1 MHRVPIALVAALLA
15 SAVHAAPRDA
25 TARALLTTWK
35 AEDPRARLAAELIAG
50 AFASGL
56 SWGGKLGGKE
66 VFCPPDGLTGRQIM
80 TAFEQ
85 FIAEAQDMA
94 DNPMALLWPG
104 LSAVRFLAQR
114 NEIGSER
121 QNRPHAR
128 KPARGERPREIAQAE
143 SNYFLDCPRAIAES
157 FCADSLCS

>member
-1 MHRVPIALVAALLA
+1 M
-15 SAVHAAPRDA
+15 
-25 TARALLTTWK
+25 
-35 AEDPRARLAAELIAG
+35 G
-50 AFASGL
+50 C
-56 SWGGKLGGKE
+56 GKE

-128 KPARGERPREIAQAE
+128 NPARGERPREIAQAE